1 MGFLL
6 NDTDFEFPENRSS
19 TTASPL
25 LFEEENAVEK
35 GAKIAA
41 FFIVFIVCLFANCL
55 LIAVVYKNS
64 NQRMRTPSNY
74 FIVNMACAD
83 LILVVYS
90 VPANAAMTAHN
101 YKWLIGGVAGEVLC
115 RLYFFTG
122 EMSVLVVTGCLFSI
136 SLDRFLLVFFP
147 LKKYITLRIARRIIG
162 VVWISAIVFTTPLF
176 FMGSLIEVRSGYVVC
191 SFNLSILPLV
201 VIYFLF
207 CFIPII
213 LIPLVII
220 IIFYIA
226 IGVKIKR
233 TIPPGNQLP
242 SNQEQRERM
251 THKVL
256 VMLASVVF
264 VVIVFRFPLLIG
276 LIACFGGLTD
286 LCQSP
291 NYMFVSFFLTFTNSA
306 IDPLIYFI
314 FNNQFR
320 HGARLVL
327 KRIIPCC
334 FKTVNEVDAI
344 NSSAQQIV
352 RTRRQPL
359 DEIAHTHQPVRDL
372 IMTEI

>member
-1 MGFLL
+1 M
-6 NDTDFEFPENRSS
+6 
-19 TTASPL
+19 
-25 LFEEENAVEK
+25 EK
-35 GAKIAA
+35 RAKIAA
-41 FFIVFIVCLFANCL
+41 FFIVFIVCLLSNCL
-55 LIAVVYKNS
+55 LMAVVYKNS

-83 LILVVYS
+83 VILVVYT
-90 VPANAAMTAHN
+90 VPANAAMTAYN
-101 YKWLIGGVAGEVLC
+101 YRWLIGGVAGEVLC
-115 RLYFFTG
+115 RLHFFIG

-136 SLDRFLLVFFP
+136 ALDRFLLVFFP
-147 LKKYITLRIARRIIG
+147 LKKIITLPIARRIIA
-162 VVWISAIVFTTPLF
+162 VVWIFAIVFTTPLF
-176 FMGSLIEVRSGYVVC
+176 FMGSLIEIRSGYVVC
-191 SFNLSILPLV
+191 SFDLSIIRLV

-207 CFIPII
+207 GFIPII
-213 LIPLVII
+213 LVPLVII

-256 VMLASVVF
+256 AMLAAVVA
-264 VVIVFRFPLLIG
+264 VVVVFRFPLLIG
-276 LIACFGGLTD
+276 LIACFSNLTD

-306 IDPLIYFI
+306 INPLIYFI

-327 KRIIPCC
+327 ERIIPRC
-334 FKTVNEVDAI
+334 FKTANEVDAI
-344 NSSAQQIV
+344 NSSAHQMV
-352 RTRRQPL
+352 RTRQQQL
-359 DEIAHTHQPVRDL
+359 DEIVHSHKPAGHA
-372 IMTEI
+372 IMTDI

>member
-1 MGFLL
+1 MASLL
-6 NDTDFEFPENRSS
+6 NNTEIELPENGSS
-19 TTASPL
+19 TTASTL
-25 LFEEENAVEK
+25 WFESENAVEK
-35 GAKIAA
+35 RAKIAA
-41 FFIVFIVCLFANCL
+41 CLIVFIVCLLSNCL
-55 LIAVVYKNS
+55 LIAVVHQNS

-74 FIVNMACAD
+74 FILNMAFAD

-90 VPANAAMTAHN
+90 VPTNIAMTALN
-101 YKWLIGGVAGEVLC
+101 YRWLIEGVAGEVFC
-115 RLYFFTG
+115 RLHFFIS

-136 SLDRFLLVFFP
+136 ALDRFVLVFFP
-147 LKKYITLRIARRIIG
+147 LKKIITLRIARRIIA
-162 VVWISAIVFTTPLF
+162 VVWIFSIVFTSPLF
-176 FMGSLIEVRSGYVVC
+176 FMGSLIEIRNEYVVC
-191 SFNLSILPLV
+191 SFNFSILRLV

-220 IIFYIA
+220 IILYIA

-256 VMLASVVF
+256 AMLAAVVA

-276 LIACFGGLTD
+276 LIACFSGSSGI
-286 LCQSP
+286 CQGP

-306 IDPLIYFI
+306 INPMIYFI

-327 KRIIPCC
+327 ERIIPCC
-334 FKTVNEVDAI
+334 FKTLNEVDAI
-344 NSSAQQIV
+344 QSSAQQMV
-352 RTRRQPL
+352 RSRQQQL
-359 DEIAHTHQPVRDL
+359 DETAHSHKPVGQAIL
-372 IMTEI
+372 TEI